1 MKKVILY
8 LLVFL
13 LALSACGV
21 QPTGVPDKKIL
32 VTVSIPPQ
40 AWVVEQIGGD
50 LVSVQAMAGPS
61 DDPHTYEPKPAQMAA
76 LAGTE
81 LYLTIGV
88 EFEQAWLP
96 RFSAS
101 NPKMSVED
109 SAAGITRMPMVSSI
123 QLGVTG
129 TQEGEQGMLD
139 PHVWL
144 SPALL
149 KQIAENTA
157 AALAAL
163 HPESAASF
171 EDNLAALEVQIDQ
184 VDQQVRNTL
193 QGITR
198 NHFMII
204 HPALGYFAREYG
216 LTMLPVEVGGQ
227 EPGPEQLAALLD
239 LAREYQVSVLF
250 TQPGFST
257 KMAESIAS
265 QIGAAQVVTLDPM
278 ARDWP
283 ANMLAMAKAL
293 EGALK

>member
-13 LALSACGV
+13 LALSACGA
-21 QPTGVPDKKIL
+21 QPTGVPDHKIL

-81 LYLTIGV
+81 LYLTIGI

-96 RFSAS
+96 RFTAS
-101 NPKMSVED
+101 NPKMSVVD
-109 SAAGITRMPMVSSI
+109 SAAGITRMPMASSI

-149 KQIAENTA
+149 PSRLVGLARSRNESNCPAARDYSRAYLHHLMKSGEYLGSMLLSWANTAFYQQLMAAMRQAIAEDRFEA
-157 AALAAL
+157 W
-163 HPESAASF
+163 SAAT
-171 EDNLAALEVQIDQ
+171 LERIS
-184 VDQQVRNTL
+184 R
-193 QGITR
+193 
-198 NHFMII
+198 
-204 HPALGYFAREYG
+204 
-216 LTMLPVEVGGQ
+216 
-227 EPGPEQLAALLD
+227 
-239 LAREYQVSVLF
+239 
-250 TQPGFST
+250 
-257 KMAESIAS
+257 
-265 QIGAAQVVTLDPM
+265 
-278 ARDWP
+278 
-283 ANMLAMAKAL
+283 KA
-293 EGALK
+293 